1 MAIGETYD
9 MFVSKFEAK
18 KTTDDCYTPEN
29 IYNAVRDWVCNK
41 YSVDKDKIVR
51 PFYPGGDYQ
60 NFNYPADCV
69 VVDNPPFSIYSQIL
83 RWYEAHNVRFFL
95 FAPSLT
101 LISCFSKT
109 RKTTFIATGVS
120 VIYAN
125 GANVGTSF
133 ATNLDDSSVALKSE
147 PELFKILDLE
157 NKKNRKDKK
166 KVRKIKHPEAVFT
179 ATKCNWMSS
188 HGADFSVKRED
199 CCFIQ
204 KLDNDSKNVFGGAL
218 LLSERATKER
228 MGKERMGKER
238 MGKDMMEKDM
248 MEKDMMEN
256 ITLSEREKEIQ
267 KMLGR

>member
-41 YSVDKDKIVR
+41 YSVDKNKIVR

-60 NFNYPADCV
+60 NFDYPADCV
-69 VVDNPPFSIYSQIL
+69 VVDNPPFSIYAQIL
-83 RWYEAHNVRFFL
+83 RWYEANNVRFFL
-95 FAPSLT
+95 FAPALT
-101 LISCFSKT
+101 LISPFLKT

-125 GANVGTSF
+125 GANVNTSF

-147 PELFKILDLE
+147 PELFKILNLE
-157 NKKNRKDKK
+157 NEKNKK
-166 KVRKIKHPEAVFT
+166 KGRKSIRKLKHPEAVFT
-179 ATKCNWMSS
+179 AAKCNWMSS
-188 HGADFSVKRED
+188 HGIDFSVKRED
-199 CCFIQ
+199 CCSIK

-218 LLSERATKER
+218 LLSERATKEL
-228 MGKERMGKER
+228 MGKELMGKEL
-238 MGKDMMEKDM
+238 MGKELMGKEL
-248 MEKDMMEN
+248 MEN

>member
-83 RWYEAHNVRFFL
+83 QWYEAHNVRFFL
-95 FAPSLT
+95 FAPALT
-101 LISCFSKT
+101 LISPFLKT
-109 RKTTFIATGVS
+109 RKTTFIAIGVS
-120 VIYAN
+120 VFYAN
-125 GANVGTSF
+125 GANVNTSF
-133 ATNLDDSSVALKSE
+133 ATNLDDSSVALKIE

-157 NKKNRKDKK
+157 NEKNKKKGRK
-166 KVRKIKHPEAVFT
+166 KVRKLKYPEAVLT
-179 ATKCNWMSS
+179 AAKCNFLSQY
-188 HGADFSVKRED
+188 GADFSIKRED
-199 CCFIQ
+199 CCFIR
-204 KLDNDSKNVFGGAL
+204 KLDNDSKDVFGGAL
-218 LLSERATKER
+218 LLSERAIKERMVEERMVEER
-228 MGKERMGKER
+228 MGK
-238 MGKDMMEKDM
+238 
-248 MEKDMMEN
+248 N
-256 ITLSEREKEIQ
+256 VITLSEREKEIQ
-267 KMLGR
+267 KMLGQ

>member
-9 MFVSKFEAK
+9 MFVAKFEVK

-41 YSVDKDKIVR
+41 YNVDKNKIVR

-60 NFNYPADCV
+60 NFDYPADCV
-69 VVDNPPFSIYSQIL
+69 VVDNPPFSIYAQIL

-95 FAPSLT
+95 FAPTLT
-101 LISCFSKT
+101 LISPKT

-133 ATNLDDSSVALKSE
+133 ATNLDDPSVALESE
-147 PELFKILDLE
+147 PKLFKILDLE
-157 NKKNRKDKK
+157 NEKNKKNR
-166 KVRKIKHPEAVFT
+166 RKPIRKLKHPEAVFT
-179 ATKCNWMSS
+179 AAKCSFMSS
-188 HGADFSVKRED
+188 HGIDFSVKRED

-204 KLDNDSKNVFGGAL
+204 KLDNDSKNIFGGAL
-218 LLSERATKER
+218 LLSERATNER
-228 MGKERMGKER
+228 VGKERV
-238 MGKDMMEKDM
+238 
-248 MEKDMMEN
+248 EN
-256 ITLSEREKEIQ
+256 VITLSEREKEIQ

>member
-41 YSVDKDKIVR
+41 YSVDKNKIVR

-133 ATNLDDSSVALKSE
+133 ATDLDDSSVALKSE

-157 NKKNRKDKK
+157 NEKNKK
-166 KVRKIKHPEAVFT
+166 KGRKQIRKLKHPEAVFT

-199 CCFIQ
+199 CCFIK
-204 KLDNDSKNVFGGAL
+204 KLDNDSKDVFGGAL

-228 MGKERMGKER
+228 MEKER
-238 MGKDMMEKDM
+238 
-248 MEKDMMEN
+248 MEN